1 VPHSLYHCIY
11 AIVLKSQGHIGAV
24 EFDLVMRQQLHDYAQ
39 RRMTVSCN
47 MSPCAGMADLRLML
61 TAAQGSHISRSDV
74 WLGEAGDVQTQAYY
88 ASAGHEGKGADNMA
102 MMKNHPV
109 MQTGAA
115 YTPTLHSSLV
125 QVS

>member
-1 VPHSLYHCIY
+1 VPHSLYYRIY
-11 AIVLKSQGHIGAV
+11 TIVLKSQGHVGAV

-39 RRMTVSCN
+39 RRMAVSCN
-47 MSPCAGMADLRLML
+47 LSPCAGMADLRLML

-88 ASAGHEGKGADNMA
+88 GSAGYEGKGADNMA
-102 MMKNHPV
+102 MIKSHPL

-115 YTPTLHSSLV
+115 YTPAPHSSLV